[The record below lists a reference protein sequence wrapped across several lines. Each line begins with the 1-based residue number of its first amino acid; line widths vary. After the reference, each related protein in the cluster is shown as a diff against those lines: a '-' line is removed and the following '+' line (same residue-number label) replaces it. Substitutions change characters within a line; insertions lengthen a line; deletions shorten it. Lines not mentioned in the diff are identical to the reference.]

1 MDAPMI
7 QTVQSVSRRTKIV
20 ATLGPASDSDLVLEQ
35 LVKAGVD
42 VARLNLAYGPPE
54 EHRRR
59 VERIRALAARH
70 KRAVA
75 VLTDLQGSKIRVG
88 YFREESVVLES
99 GAQFILDADRDM
111 STGDQQGVGIN
122 SKTLPRDCAPG
133 DLLLVDDGS
142 ISLSVTGVEST
153 RVTCRVVNGGRLVGN
168 KRINRQGGGL
178 SATPLGERDREN
190 IDLAVELKT
199 DWLAVPC
206 SVGST
211 VIKRIREQ
219 VRAAGGKAMILVRIE
234 RAEVAR
240 NEALLDEILQACDA
254 VMVVRGELGIEL
266 GDAPLVGIQKRII
279 ARARSLNRPVIT
291 ATQMMESMT
300 TNSLPTRAE
309 VFDVANA
316 VLDGTDAVL
325 LAGETAVGKHPAR
338 VVSAAAR
345 ICCGSEKY
353 LTQSLLFEPVSSHVK
368 ATDALI
374 ALTTMYTASL
384 CKQITAIIC
393 LTESGNTALC
403 MSRMNASLPIFALTR
418 SEETCRKIAL
428 YRGVTGLL
436 FDPTRIQQTRGDSAV
451 DREAMAHLREAGWIR
466 EGDPVLL
473 TKGDTMAVI
482 GQTNTMAVLTV
493 PSPDQD
499 DGDQAG
505 LADQADQAE
514 WTSGS
519 GEVRAGGE

>member
-1 MDAPMI
+1 MT

-42 VARLNLAYGPPE
+42 VARLNFAYGTPE

-59 VERIRALAARH
+59 VERIRTLARRY

-75 VLTDLQGSKIRVG
+75 VLTDLQGARIRIG
-88 YFREESVVLES
+88 FFRDDSVVLTAGDE
-99 GAQFILDADRDM
+99 FVLDAQRDPQA
-111 STGDQQGVGIN
+111 GDQSGVAVN
-122 SKTLPRDCAPG
+122 CNTLAHDCAPG
-133 DLLLVDDGS
+133 DLLLLDEGRV
-142 ISLSVTGVEST
+142 SLSVTAIEGSQV
-153 RVTCRVVNGGRLVGN
+153 RCQVVNGGQLVGN
-168 KRINRQGGGL
+168 KRVNRQGGGL
-178 SATPLGERDREN
+178 SVGPLGENDRDN
-190 IDLAVELKT
+190 IALAVELGA

-206 SVGST
+206 SADRALVE
-211 VIKRIREQ
+211 RIRHQ
-219 VRAAGGKAMILVRIE
+219 VRDAGGKAMILLRIE

-240 NEALLDEILQACDA
+240 SPERLDALLEACDA

-266 GDAPLVGIQKRII
+266 GDAELVGIQKRII
-279 ARARSLNRPVIT
+279 ERARSLNRPVIT
-291 ATQMMESMT
+291 ATQMMDSMT
-300 TNSLPTRAE
+300 TSSLPTRAE

-345 ICCGSEKY
+345 ICLGSEKY
-353 LTQSLLFEPVSSHVK
+353 LTSTAAFEPVNSETCG
-368 ATDALI
+368 TDALI

-384 CKQITAIIC
+384 CQGITAIIC

-418 SEETCRKIAL
+418 SEETRCRMAL

-436 FDPTRIQQTRGDSAV
+436 FDPKAVQETQGDNAV
-451 DREAMAHLREAGWIR
+451 DGAAMAFLREAGWVH
-466 EGDPVLL
+466 EGDRVLL
-473 TKGDTMAVI
+473 TKGDTMAVV

-493 PSPDQD
+493 PSGRPEAD
-499 DGDQAG
+499 AG
-505 LADQADQAE
+505 V
-514 WTSGS
+514 GYP
-519 GEVRAGGE
+519 GEAGKVRSGGE